1 MLSGKEVLEKVL
13 EHLGLTPAA
22 FANKI
27 GLSRPQA
34 IYDIQKGKT
43 SSVSSMVDKIKRATG
58 ASNKLRQELEEIK
71 KMLPGCK

>member
-27 GLSRPQA
+27 GLSRLEDEYGY
-34 IYDIQKGKT
+34 ILNELDLKKEVY
-43 SSVSSMVDKIKRATG
+43 
-58 ASNKLRQELEEIK
+58 KLRQELEEIK